1 VAGAALRLEAN
12 LADASTYEKGPPHAL
27 FARLRAEAPVCWHPE
42 ASGTGFWALTRH
54 ADVLTVSRD
63 SARFSSARGGYM
75 VQDMD
80 PLAVAQ
86 SRLMLLGMDPPEH
99 TRLRGLVNRGFTP
112 RRVARLEPRIRALS
126 AGIVAA
132 VAPRGRCDFVA
143 DVSGELPSLLIA
155 ELMGIPP
162 GDGRRLY
169 QLTERMHQT
178 EAPADAQAA
187 VVEMLGYAAGVRA
200 AKRAQPGDDI
210 ASVLLAAEIE
220 GERLS
225 DFEFDLFFLLLINA
239 GGDTTRNLVASGMLA
254 LLAHPEQLAALRA
267 ERALLP
273 SAIEEML
280 RFVPPVVQFRR
291 TATADVEMRGQKIRA
306 GEKVVIYYPSANR
319 DEEVFAEPDRF
330 DIRRSPNPH
339 LAFGGGGAHYCLGAN
354 LARLEI
360 RCLFDAV
367 LDRLHDLELAGP
379 VERLH
384 SWFIDGPRRM
394 PVRFRAGA

>member
-1 VAGAALRLEAN
+1 
-12 LADASTYEKGPPHAL
+12 
-27 FARLRAEAPVCWHPE
+27 
-42 ASGTGFWALTRH
+42 
-54 ADVLTVSRD
+54 
-63 SARFSSARGGYM
+63 
-75 VQDMD
+75 
-80 PLAVAQ
+80 
-86 SRLMLLGMDPPEH
+86 
-99 TRLRGLVNRGFTP
+99 
-112 RRVARLEPRIRALS
+112 VARLEPRIRALS

-132 VAPRGRCDFVA
+132 VAPSGHCDFVA
-143 DVSGELPSLLIA
+143 DISGELPSLLIA
-155 ELMGIPP
+155 ELMGVPP

-291 TATADVEMRGQKIRA
+291 TVTRTWRCAA
-306 GEKVVIYYPSANR
+306 
-319 DEEVFAEPDRF
+319 
-330 DIRRSPNPH
+330 RRS
-339 LAFGGGGAHYCLGAN
+339 AQ
-354 LARLEI
+354 AR
-360 RCLFDAV
+360 R
-367 LDRLHDLELAGP
+367 
-379 VERLH
+379 
-384 SWFIDGPRRM
+384 W
-394 PVRFRAGA
+394 

>member
-1 VAGAALRLEAN
+1 MTLEAS
-12 LADASTYEKGPPHAL
+12 LADAATYQHGPPHAL
-27 FARLRAEAPVCWHPE
+27 FARLRAAAPVCWHPE
-42 ASGTGFWALTRH
+42 SDGPGFWALTRH
-54 ADVLTVSRD
+54 ADVLLVSRD
-63 SARFSSARGGYM
+63 AATFSSARGGYM

-80 PLAVAQ
+80 SLAVAQ

-99 TRLRGLVNRGFTP
+99 TRVRGLVNRGFSP
-112 RRVARLEPRIRALS
+112 RQVARLEPRIRALS
-126 AGIVAA
+126 AAIVDA
-132 VAPRGRCDFVA
+132 VAPRGRCDFVSE
-143 DVSGELPSLLIA
+143 VSGELPSLLIA

-162 GDGRRLY
+162 ADGRRLY
-169 QLTERMHQT
+169 TLTERMHQT
-178 EAPADAQAA
+178 ETPADAQAA
-187 VVEMLGYAAGVRA
+187 VLEMMRYAAGVRA
-200 AKRAQPGDDI
+200 AKRARPGDDI

-225 DFEFDLFFLLLINA
+225 DLEFDLFFLLLINA

-267 ERALLP
+267 DRSLLS

-291 TATADVEMRGQKIRA
+291 TVTADVEIRDQKIRA
-306 GEKVVIYYPSANR
+306 GEKVVMYYPSANR
-319 DEEVFAEPDRF
+319 DEEVFAAPDRF
-330 DIRRSPNPH
+330 DIRRAPNPH
-339 LAFGGGGAHYCLGAN
+339 LAFGGGGAHFCLGAS

-360 RCLFDAV
+360 RCLFEAV
-367 LDRLHDLELAGP
+367 LDRLGEIELAGP

-394 PVRFRAGA
+394 PVRFRAR

>member
-1 VAGAALRLEAN
+1 VTLEAS
-12 LADASTYEKGPPHAL
+12 LADAATYQHGPPHAL
-27 FARLRAEAPVCWHPE
+27 FARLRAAAPVCWHPE
-42 ASGTGFWALTRH
+42 SDGPGFWALTRH
-54 ADVLTVSRD
+54 ADVLLVSRD
-63 SARFSSARGGYM
+63 AATFSSARGGYM

-80 PLAVAQ
+80 SLAVAQ

-99 TRLRGLVNRGFTP
+99 TRVRGLVNRGFSP
-112 RRVARLEPRIRALS
+112 RQVARLEPRIRALS
-126 AGIVAA
+126 AAIVDA
-132 VAPRGRCDFVA
+132 VAPRGRCDFVSE
-143 DVSGELPSLLIA
+143 VSGELPSLLIA

-162 GDGRRLY
+162 ADGRRLY
-169 QLTERMHQT
+169 TLTERMHQT
-178 EAPADAQAA
+178 ETPADAQAA
-187 VVEMLGYAAGVRA
+187 VLEMMRYAAGVRA
-200 AKRAQPGDDI
+200 AKRARPGDDI

-225 DFEFDLFFLLLINA
+225 DLEFDLFFLLLINA

-267 ERALLP
+267 DRSLLS

-291 TATADVEMRGQKIRA
+291 TVTADVEIRDQKIRA
-306 GEKVVIYYPSANR
+306 GEKVVMYYPSANR
-319 DEEVFAEPDRF
+319 DEEVFAAPDRF
-330 DIRRSPNPH
+330 DIRRAPNPH
-339 LAFGGGGAHYCLGAN
+339 LAFGGGGAHFCLGAS

-360 RCLFDAV
+360 RCLFEAV
-367 LDRLHDLELAGP
+367 LDRLGEIELAGP

-394 PVRFRAGA
+394 PVRFRAR

>member
-1 VAGAALRLEAN
+1 MKLDVDLVDAA
-12 LADASTYEKGPPHAL
+12 TYRDGPPHAL
-27 FARLRAEAPVCWHPE
+27 FARMRAEAPVCWHPE
-42 ASGTGFWALTRH
+42 AAGPGFWALTRH

-63 SARFSSARGGYM
+63 SSIFSSARAGYM
-75 VQDMD
+75 TQDMD

-112 RRVARLEPRIRALS
+112 RQVARLEPRIRALS
-126 AGIVAA
+126 ASIVDA
-132 VAPRGRCDFVA
+132 VAERGACDFVT

-162 GDGRRLY
+162 DDGRRLY
-169 QLTERMHQT
+169 ELTERMHQSG
-178 EAPADAQAA
+178 APADQQAA
-187 VVEMLGYAAGVRA
+187 VVEMLTYSGGVRA
-200 AKRAQPGDDI
+200 AKRARPGDDI
-210 ASVLLAAEIE
+210 ATVLLEAEID

-225 DFEFDLFFLLLINA
+225 DLEFDLFFLLLINA

-254 LLAHPEQLAALRA
+254 LLAHPAQLAAVRA
-267 ERALLP
+267 DLALLP
-273 SAIEEML
+273 GAIEEML

-291 TATADVEMRGQKIRA
+291 TLQRDVELRGTKLRE
-306 GEKVVIYYPSANR
+306 GEKVVMFYPAANR

-330 DIRRSPNPH
+330 DVRRAPNPH

-360 RCLFDAV
+360 RCLFEEV
-367 LDRLHDLELAGP
+367 LRRLDGLALAGP

-384 SWFIDGPRRM
+384 SSFIDGPRRM
-394 PVRFRAGA
+394 PVRFRASG

>member
-1 VAGAALRLEAN
+1 VKLDAN
-12 LADASTYEKGPPHAL
+12 LADAATYAAGVPHAL
-27 FARLRAEAPVCWHPE
+27 FARLRAEAPICWHPE
-42 ASGTGFWALTRH
+42 PNGPGFWAVTKH
-54 ADVLTVSRD
+54 ADVLHVSRD
-63 SARFSSARGGYM
+63 SATFSSARAGYM
-75 VQDMD
+75 VEDMD
-80 PLAVAQ
+80 PIAVAQ

-99 TRLRGLVNRGFTP
+99 TRLRGIVNRGFTP

-126 AGIVAA
+126 ASIVDA
-132 VAPRGRCDFVA
+132 VAERGACDFVTEI
-143 DVSGELPSLLIA
+143 SGELPSLLIA

-162 GDGRRLY
+162 ADGRRLY
-169 QLTERMHQT
+169 ELTERMHQT
-178 EAPADAQAA
+178 GARADAQAA
-187 VVEMLGYAAGVRA
+187 VVEMLGYSAAVRG
-200 AKRAQPGDDI
+200 AKRAAPGDDI
-210 ASVLLAAEIE
+210 ASVLLAAELD

-225 DFEFDLFFLLLINA
+225 DLEFDLFFLLLINA

-254 LLAHPEQLAALRA
+254 LLSHPEQLAALRA
-267 ERALLP
+267 SRALLP

-291 TATADVEMRGQKIRA
+291 TLTRDAELRGRKLRE

-330 DIRRSPNPH
+330 DIRRAPNPH

-360 RCLFDAV
+360 RCLFDAI
-367 LDRLHDLELAGP
+367 LARLHDLELAGP

-394 PVRFRAGA
+394 PVRFRPA

>member
-1 VAGAALRLEAN
+1 LKLDVN
-12 LADASTYEKGPPHAL
+12 LADAASYAEGPPHAL
-27 FARLRAEAPVCWHPE
+27 FARMRAEAPLCWHPE
-42 ASGTGFWALTRH
+42 PNGPGFWAVTKH
-54 ADVLTVSRD
+54 ADVLAVSRD
-63 SARFSSARGGYM
+63 AATFSSARAGYM
-75 VQDMD
+75 TPEMD
-80 PLAVAQ
+80 PVAVVQ
-86 SRLMLLGMDPPEH
+86 SRLMLLGMDPPGH
-99 TRLRGLVNRGFTP
+99 TRLRSIVNRGFTP
-112 RRVARLEPRIRALS
+112 RQVARLEPRIRALS
-126 AGIVAA
+126 AAIVDA
-132 VAPRGRCDFVA
+132 VAPRGECDFVT

-187 VVEMLGYAAGVRA
+187 VAEMLDYAAGVRA
-200 AKRAQPGDDI
+200 AKRVRPGEDI
-210 ASVLLAAEIE
+210 ASVLLQAQIE

-254 LLAHPEQLAALRA
+254 LLAHPAQLAAVRA
-267 ERALLP
+267 DAGLLP
-273 SAIEEML
+273 GAIEEML

-291 TATADVEMRGQKIRA
+291 TLTRDVALRGQKLRE
-306 GEKVVIYYPSANR
+306 GEKVVMFYPAANR
-319 DEEVFAEPDRF
+319 DEDVFAEPDRF
-330 DIRRSPNPH
+330 DVRRAPNPH

-360 RCLFDAV
+360 RCLFEAV
-367 LDRLHDLELAGP
+367 LGRLQDLALAGP

-394 PVRFRAGA
+394 PVRFRAGG

>member
-1 VAGAALRLEAN
+1 VNLDTNLVDAASYAN
-12 LADASTYEKGPPHAL
+12 GPPHAL
-27 FARLRAEAPVCWHPE
+27 FARMRAEAPVCWHPE
-42 ASGTGFWALTRH
+42 PDGPGFWALTRH
-54 ADVLTVSRD
+54 ADVLAVSRD
-63 SARFSSARGGYM
+63 AETFSSARGGYM
-75 VQDMD
+75 PKDMD

-112 RRVARLEPRIRALS
+112 RQVARLEPRIRALS
-126 AGIVAA
+126 ASIVDA
-132 VAPRGRCDFVA
+132 VAPRGACDFVTE
-143 DVSGELPSLLIA
+143 VSGELPSLLIA

-162 GDGRRLY
+162 EDGRRLY

-178 EAPADAQAA
+178 GAPADTQAA
-187 VVEMLGYAAGVRA
+187 VLEMMTYAAGVRA
-200 AKRAQPGDDI
+200 AKRARPADDI
-210 ASVLLAAEIE
+210 ASVLLQAEID

-225 DFEFDLFFLLLINA
+225 DLEFDLFFLLLINA

-254 LLAHPEQLAALRA
+254 LLAHPDQLAALRGD
-267 ERALLP
+267 RTLLP
-273 SAIEEML
+273 GAIEEML

-291 TATADVEMRGQKIRA
+291 TLTCDAEIRGQKLGE
-306 GEKVVIYYPSANR
+306 GEKVVMFYPAANR
-319 DEEVFAEPDRF
+319 DEEIFAAPHRF
-330 DIRRSPNPH
+330 DVRRAPNPH

-360 RCLFDAV
+360 RCLFEAV
-367 LDRLHDLELAGP
+367 LDRLDEIELAGP

-394 PVRFRAGA
+394 PVRFRARRSS

>member
-1 VAGAALRLEAN
+1 VKLEVN
-12 LADASTYEKGPPHAL
+12 LADAAAFAAGPPHAL
-27 FARLRAEAPVCWHPE
+27 FARMRAEAPVCWHPE
-42 ASGTGFWALTRH
+42 PQGPGFWALTRH
-54 ADVLTVSRD
+54 ADVLAVSRD
-63 SARFSSARGGYM
+63 AATFSSARAGYM
-75 VQDMD
+75 TQDMD

-112 RRVARLEPRIRALS
+112 RQVARLEPRIRALS
-126 AGIVAA
+126 AAIVDA
-132 VAPRGRCDFVA
+132 VAPRGACDFVT

-169 QLTERMHQT
+169 ALTERMHQT
-178 EAPADAQAA
+178 EAPPDAQAA
-187 VVEMLGYAAGVRA
+187 AVEMLGYAGSVRA
-200 AKRAQPGDDI
+200 AKRARPADDI
-210 ASVLLAAEIE
+210 ASVLLQAEIE

-225 DFEFDLFFLLLINA
+225 DLEFDLFFLLLINA

-254 LLAHPEQLAALRA
+254 LLAHPDQLADVRA
-267 ERALLP
+267 EPALLP
-273 SAIEEML
+273 GAIEEML

-291 TATADVEMRGQKIRA
+291 TLTRDAEIRGQRLRE
-306 GEKVVIYYPSANR
+306 GEKVVMFYPAANR

-330 DIRRSPNPH
+330 DVRRAPNPH

-360 RCLFDAV
+360 RCLFEAV
-367 LDRLHDLELAGP
+367 LARLQDLELAGP

-394 PVRFRAGA
+394 PVRFRAAP

>member
-1 VAGAALRLEAN
+1 MTLAAN
-12 LADASTYEKGPPHAL
+12 LADAATYADGPPHAL
-27 FARLRAEAPVCWHPE
+27 FARLRAEAPVHWHSESNGP
-42 ASGTGFWALTRH
+42 GFWALTKH
-54 ADVLTVSRD
+54 ADVLQVSRD
-63 SARFSSARGGYM
+63 AATFSSARGGYM

-112 RRVARLEPRIRALS
+112 RRVARLEPRIRELS
-126 AGIVAA
+126 RGIVDA
-132 VAPRGRCDFVA
+132 VAPRGECDFVSEVA
-143 DVSGELPSLLIA
+143 GELPSLLIA

-162 GDGRRLY
+162 DDGRRLY
-169 QLTERMHQT
+169 TLTERMHQT

-187 VVEMLGYAAGVRA
+187 VVEMMRYAAGVRA
-200 AKRAQPGDDI
+200 AKRAKPGDDI

-225 DFEFDLFFLLLINA
+225 DLEFDLFFLLLINA
-239 GGDTTRNLVASGMLA
+239 GGDTTRNLVANGMLA
-254 LLAHPEQLAALRA
+254 LLAHPEQLATLRA
-267 ERALLP
+267 ELALLP
-273 SAIEEML
+273 TAIEEML

-291 TATADVEMRGQKIRA
+291 TVTADVEIRSQKIRA
-306 GEKVVIYYPSANR
+306 GEKVVMYYPSANR
-319 DEEVFAEPDRF
+319 DEEVFAAPDRF

-339 LAFGGGGAHYCLGAN
+339 LAFGGGGAHFCLGAN

-367 LDRLHDLELAGP
+367 LDRLHEIELAGP

-384 SWFIDGPRRM
+384 SWFIDGPRHM
-394 PVRFRAGA
+394 PVRFRAR